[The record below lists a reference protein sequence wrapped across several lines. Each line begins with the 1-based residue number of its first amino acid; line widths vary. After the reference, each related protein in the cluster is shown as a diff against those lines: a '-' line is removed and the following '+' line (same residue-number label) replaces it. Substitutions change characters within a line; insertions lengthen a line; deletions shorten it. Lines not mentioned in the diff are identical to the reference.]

1 MEKKLQLIQ
10 TIWDVM
16 ALLSALHFPSE
27 TTCSCKQDTKERYWG
42 QQFWQVERDISVWVT
57 EMTRPVDCGPPSK
70 LRSRI
75 FRSDQTEMV
84 RSIYEPTEIS
94 GILAWME
101 SACGIRICNF
111 NFESTLIQSQWKLFH
126 VLWIWNQVDAKIY
139 TNIFLSSDATRLSP
153 VLYCEY
159 CIQDG
164 NLVPRFSLFSPS
176 RPG

>member
-1 MEKKLQLIQ
+1 M
-10 TIWDVM
+10 WDVR
-16 ALLSALHFPSE
+16 ALILTALHFPSE

-42 QQFWQVERDISVWVT
+42 QMANGKGHFSLSDRNDQTSHCW
-57 EMTRPVDCGPPSK
+57 PPSK

-84 RSIYEPTEIS
+84 RSIWWTN
-94 GILAWME
+94 
-101 SACGIRICNF
+101 RNF
-111 NFESTLIQSQWKLFH
+111 QNFGLNGKRPWCTNLQLLESTLIQSQWKLLH
-126 VLWIWNQVDAKIY
+126 MLWIWNHVDAKIY
-139 TNIFLSSDATRLSP
+139 TNIFLSSDETRSSP

-164 NLVPRFSLFSPS
+164 NLVPRFSLFNPS